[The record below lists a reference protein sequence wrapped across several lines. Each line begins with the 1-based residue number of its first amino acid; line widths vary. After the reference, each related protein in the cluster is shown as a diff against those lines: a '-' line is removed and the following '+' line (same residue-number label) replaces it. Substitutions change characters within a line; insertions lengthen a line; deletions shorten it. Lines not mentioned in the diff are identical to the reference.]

1 MVGPSKRP
9 IDDVASDGSSGR
21 PSKRIRSEHAD
32 DVSSSSVPPRISDIS
47 AVRPPKRPVDDLEAD
62 TSLPNKKIRLATSVD
77 STSKQLGNKQSDNTS
92 AIGHLE
98 PEPLVE
104 GDKPSDSP
112 AGFGDSSGTANH
124 VQSGETTPSDQ
135 LKTNTHKA
143 LLLPV
148 ELHDMILQHLWDSD
162 LTCNWRRTLR
172 SCAHAC
178 SRWRAAALPH
188 VFRVVACGRT
198 RLKRLSA
205 LIHANPDIAT
215 WIRRI
220 RFYGRSLP
228 YQDEWLKLL
237 MNVVEDRERWIYQ
250 FPSTFGV
257 PLPNLR
263 VFELFG
269 FARLSPR
276 HEDLEAFARWIPQLA
291 KLESVEEFNLLR
303 GQMCSNSMTAI
314 VRAFPN
320 LVRVDLGLVDFT
332 APNFAVLRN
341 ESVANGDDGE
351 DSTTPCTLAT
361 TDAVKAVEPSTPV
374 PAVAVEAGVLD
385 ALPDNTEDPHSSHED
400 SKQPVQFPLFHP
412 PPLLQSFSIENTRT
426 EYPQFDLTLLRDW
439 LCPKSL
445 NRSLKS
451 LKISVNIDDRTL
463 AKLISDLGAS
473 PALESLSIFTG
484 DGIDYLIECRLDLS
498 TLSNLTDICLH
509 AHELLLQDDHVEGM
523 RYVLSQLN
531 ARRLRRLSIVIGFP
545 DGFDSLAGT
554 DAYIAERFED
564 LDQFIIE
571 VYEDDFRVLEKVRK
585 EVEEMFPLMMKRGIL
600 RVDSWDVP
608 YLY

>member
-1 MVGPSKRP
+1 MTAPSKRP
-9 IDDVASDGSSGR
+9 IDDVESDGSYDRPARRVRSKHADDISLSSVPDTVSDLPDAIVRRPKRPLDDLESDTSLPKKKVRLGSSDGSS
-21 PSKRIRSEHAD
+21 
-32 DVSSSSVPPRISDIS
+32 
-47 AVRPPKRPVDDLEAD
+47 
-62 TSLPNKKIRLATSVD
+62 
-77 STSKQLGNKQSDNTS
+77 SKQLSNRQSDDAS
-92 AIGHLE
+92 AIGSL
-98 PEPLVE
+98 EPLVE
-104 GDKPSDSP
+104 ADKPSDSP
-112 AGFGDSSGTANH
+112 ADFYDSGKPASCL
-124 VQSGETTPSDQ
+124 QLEKTTSSDQ
-135 LKTNTHKA
+135 LKINTRKA
-143 LLLPV
+143 LLLPM

-162 LTCNWRRTLR
+162 VKCDWHSTLR
-172 SCAHAC
+172 DCAHTC

-188 VFRVVACGRT
+188 VFRVVTLGGRIS
-198 RLKRLSA
+198 LERLSA

-228 YQDEWLKLL
+228 YQDEPLKCLV
-237 MNVVEDRERWIYQ
+237 NVVEDRERWIYQ

-257 PLPNLR
+257 PLPNLK

-276 HEDLEAFARWIPQLA
+276 REYLEAFARWIPQLA

-320 LVRVDLGLVDFT
+320 LVKVGLGLVDFT
-332 APNFAVLRN
+332 SPNFTVLRD

-351 DSTTPCTLAT
+351 HSSPPAT
-361 TDAVKAVEPSTPV
+361 TGSVKAAEPSEPV
-374 PAVAVEAGVLD
+374 HAIAAEAGVLG
-385 ALPDNTEDPHSSHED
+385 ALPDDIEDPHSSHED
-400 SKQPVQFPLFHP
+400 SKQPVQLPLFHP
-412 PPLLQSFSIENTRT
+412 PPLLQSFSIENTKT
-426 EYPQFDLTLLRDW
+426 EYPQFDLALLHDW

-463 AKLISDLGAS
+463 AKLISHLGAS

-498 TLSNLTDICLH
+498 TLSNLTDIRLH
-509 AHELLLQDDHVEGM
+509 TNEILLQDDQVEGM

-531 ARRLRRLSIVIGFP
+531 PRGNGCLHRRDLRGSGP
-545 DGFDSLAGT
+545 
-554 DAYIAERFED
+554 
-564 LDQFIIE
+564 
-571 VYEDDFRVLEKVRK
+571 VYC
-585 EVEEMFPLMMKRGIL
+585 RGL
-600 RVDSWDVP
+600 
-608 YLY
+608 